1 MSDSDKEDLEQLR
14 FTPQYIVDLIYDTL
28 ECLHRVFTRNDIPY
42 VIFGGTALGAERHGG
57 LIPWDDDADL
67 CIRANDEQRL
77 LSLADTFSQYGFTL
91 STEPFFGYRLYHSTL
106 AKPRILDQYPYPFV
120 DIFLINDIG
129 SRYEYTTE
137 QARKLWPQEPLPY
150 GCFDRLVDVPFG
162 HLMLRGLSSTDAK
175 RHLDDN
181 YGKDW
186 PYVAWREYDHYY
198 YKGVSNACI
207 KLHDENERRP
217 VQHSKFQRMLKPLT
231 AVDNQNMCF

>member
-67 CIRANDEQRL
+67 CIRTDDEQRL
-77 LSLADTFSQYGFTL
+77 LSLVDTFSHYGFTL
-91 STEPFFGYRLYHSTL
+91 TKEPFFGYRL
-106 AKPRILDQYPYPFV
+106 
-120 DIFLINDIG
+120 IN
-129 SRYEYTTE
+129 
-137 QARKLWPQEPLPY
+137 
-150 GCFDRLVDVPFG
+150 VPFG
-162 HLMLRGLSSTDAK
+162 HLMLRGLSSTDVQQ
-175 RHLDDN
+175 HLDEN

-186 PYVAWREYDHYY
+186 PCVAWREYDHYY

-217 VQHSKFQRMLKPLT
+217 VQH
-231 AVDNQNMCF
+231 